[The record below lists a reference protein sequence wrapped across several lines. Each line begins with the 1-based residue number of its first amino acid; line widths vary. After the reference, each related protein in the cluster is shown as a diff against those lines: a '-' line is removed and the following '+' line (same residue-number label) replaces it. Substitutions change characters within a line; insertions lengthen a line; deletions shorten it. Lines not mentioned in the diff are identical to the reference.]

1 MATIRPT
8 AEIDVLAVAD
18 AAVRRS
24 DAVAVEE
31 PLEIRIG
38 GADPLVAMR
47 TPGADEE
54 LVAGLL
60 LSEGVVTRAEEI
72 AAIEPVAGCAN
83 VVRVALDGVPA
94 ERLGLLART
103 SLSNSACGVCGKV
116 KLSTDPLA
124 SRPTAR
130 PGPPVPADTLLA
142 LPDRLRAAQGVFA
155 ATGGLHAAGLFD
167 AEGRLEALREDVGRH
182 NALDKLFGAALRAG
196 RLPLDN
202 RIVLLSGRAS
212 YELLQKAVMAGVP
225 VVCAISAPSSF
236 AVQVARTHGVTLVGF
251 LRQGRFNVYAHPERI
266 AGLPAGANAPV
277 TPAVTDGDRTAPAA
291 R

>member
-1 MATIRPT
+1 MTTTRPT
-8 AEIDVLAVAD
+8 VEIEVLAVAD
-18 AAVRRS
+18 ATARTRP

-31 PLEIRIG
+31 PLEIRID

-72 AAIEPVAGCAN
+72 AVIEPVAGCTN
-83 VVRVALDGVPA
+83 IVRVALDGVPA

-124 SRPTAR
+124 AR
-130 PGPPVPADTLLA
+130 RIARSAPAIAPETLLA

-182 NALDKLFGAALRAG
+182 NALDKLFGAALLG
-196 RLPLDN
+196 GQLPLDE

-236 AVQVARTHGVTLVGF
+236 AVQIAETHGVTLVGF
-251 LRQGRFNVYAHPERI
+251 LRRGRFNVYAHPERI
-266 AGLPAGANAPV
+266 AGLPTGASA
-277 TPAVTDGDRTAPAA
+277 TTTLTMA
-291 R
+291 

>member
-1 MATIRPT
+1 VKTTLPT
-8 AEIDVLAVAD
+8 VYIEVLTVAD
-18 AAVRRS
+18 HIARTRP

-31 PLEIRIG
+31 PLEIRID

-72 AAIEPVAGCAN
+72 AVIEPVAGCTN
-83 VVRVALDGVPA
+83 IVRVALNGVPA

-116 KLSTDPLA
+116 KLSTDPMT
-124 SRPTAR
+124 SRRAPPAATPTIAT
-130 PGPPVPADTLLA
+130 DILLT
-142 LPDRLRAAQGVFA
+142 LPDRLRAAQGAFTT
-155 ATGGLHAAGLFD
+155 TGGLHAAGLFD
-167 AEGRLEALREDVGRH
+167 ADGHLEALREDVGRH
-182 NALDKLFGAALRAG
+182 NALDKLLGAALLG
-196 RLPLDN
+196 GQLPLDE

-236 AVQVARTHGVTLVGF
+236 AVQIAETHGVTLVGF
-251 LRQGRFNVYAHPERI
+251 LRQGRFNIYAHPARI
-266 AGLPAGANAPV
+266 AGLPAASD
-277 TPAVTDGDRTAPAA
+277 TSAA
-291 R
+291 ALA